1 MSHLI
6 RRVRSIVLG
15 VGLIGL
21 VGVLTPIWYVHDRAH
36 RIVSRRRRADVSPIR
51 RVAASATSIDELLR
65 SGEPVIVEGLAARLG
80 IPAAA
85 TSASLRERA
94 GDATIDVAFHDDAT
108 PYFLY
113 SGGYGATVDH
123 RRSMSIDEF
132 LDMMFGPG
140 PDPGSV
146 VYQLLGVRA
155 CGGRIAAEL
164 DEFDRAIASV
174 TDHRTEAR
182 FSGIW
187 IGSGGVVT
195 PLHHDAWPGLLF
207 QTEGRKRVAMYHP
220 GDRPNLAFR
229 SPLKGAGRWSDLP
242 ARSSEADLDRF
253 PGLARTRRLEA
264 ELRPGDT
271 LYIPPFWPHEME
283 GIGPNISVPFRLAQ
297 FRRSY
302 LDPGFLRPASEMVR
316 ARLSV

>member
-1 MSHLI
+1 
-6 RRVRSIVLG
+6 VRS
-15 VGLIGL
+15 
-21 VGVLTPIWYVHDRAH
+21 DS
-36 RIVSRRRRADVSPIR
+36 SRSAV
-51 RVAASATSIDELLR
+51 SATSIDELLA
-65 SGEPVIVEGLAARLG
+65 SGQPVIVEGLAEHLG
-80 IPAAA
+80 VGGAA
-85 TSASLRERA
+85 TSTSLRARV
-94 GDATIDVAFHDDAT
+94 GDATLDVAFHDADS

-113 SGGYGATVDH
+113 SGGYGATIDH
-123 RRSMSIDEF
+123 RRPMTVDAF

-155 CGGRIAAEL
+155 CGGRVAAEL
-164 DEFDRAIASV
+164 DEFDRAVRAV

-187 IGSGGVVT
+187 IGSTGVVT

-220 GDRPNLAFR
+220 GDRPNLSFR
-229 SPLKGAGRWSDLP
+229 TPLKGAGRWSDLP
-242 ARSSEADLDRF
+242 GRSSDADLRRF
-253 PGLARTRRLEA
+253 PRLARTRRLEA
-264 ELRPGDT
+264 ELGPGDT

-283 GIGPNISVPFRLAQ
+283 GLEPNISVPFRLAQ

-302 LDPGFLRPASEMVR
+302 LDPGFLRPASELVR
-316 ARLSV
+316 ARLAA

>member
-6 RRVRSIVLG
+6 RRLRSIVLG
-15 VGLIGL
+15 GGLVAL
-21 VGVLTPIWYVHDRAH
+21 VGVLTPIWFVHDRFH
-36 RIVSRRRRADVSPIR
+36 RLASLRRGGGVSPIP
-51 RVAASATSIDELLR
+51 RVAASNTSIDELL
-65 SGEPVIVEGLAARLG
+65 STGTPVIVEGLAEHLG
-80 IPAAA
+80 IATAA
-85 TSASLRERA
+85 TSASLRDRVGA
-94 GDATIDVAFHDDAT
+94 ATLDVAFHDAAS

-123 RRSMSIDEF
+123 RRTMTIDGF
-132 LDMMFGPG
+132 LDMMFGTG
-140 PDPGSV
+140 PDHGSV

-155 CGGRIAAEL
+155 CGGRIAEEL
-164 DEFDRAIASV
+164 DEFDQAISSA

-187 IGSGGVVT
+187 IGSAGVVT

-220 GDRPNLAFR
+220 GDRPNLSFR
-229 SPLKGAGRWSDLP
+229 TPLKGAGRWSNLP
-242 ARSSEADLDRF
+242 ARSSEADPGDF
-253 PGLARTRRLEA
+253 PGLSRTRRLEA
-264 ELRPGDT
+264 ELGPGDT

-283 GIGPNISVPFRLAQ
+283 GLEPNISVPFRLAQ

-302 LDPGFLRPASEMVR
+302 LDPGFLRPASELVR
-316 ARLSV
+316 ARLSA